1 MSLSSSLNELIIR
14 GHQMKMHAVQEGLYG
29 LSAGNDQL
37 RDSITDWIIDLSM
50 IDVCLNYFINYER
63 ESNRLMNEA
72 RLENAKMNYELSQY
86 KAMVKELQEKID
98 RWAEDQ

>member
-1 MSLSSSLNELIIR
+1 
-14 GHQMKMHAVQEGLYG
+14 
-29 LSAGNDQL
+29 
-37 RDSITDWIIDLSM
+37 M

-86 KAMVKELQEKID
+86 KVMVKELQEKID